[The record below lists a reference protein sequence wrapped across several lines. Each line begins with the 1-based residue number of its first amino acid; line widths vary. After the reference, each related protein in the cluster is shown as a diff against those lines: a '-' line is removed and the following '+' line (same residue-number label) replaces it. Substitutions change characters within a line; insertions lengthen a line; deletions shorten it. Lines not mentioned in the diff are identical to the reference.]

1 MSLFSKMAERIKALD
16 RRLWPAHRVAMN
28 REMAAV
34 LREHKMILADVGSAG
49 GPEELW
55 LGLEEYIHFLTFDP
69 NPRPSQGG
77 NYAQATNFPVG
88 LWSTNGKMNLHVTS
102 HPDSSSL
109 LPINTPFFSEFIAKS
124 GMEEVASASI
134 EVDTL
139 DRLLTGKP
147 ELSPD
152 FLKLDVEG
160 GELEVLKGSLR
171 ALSDTVLGLK
181 IETAFV
187 EMQMGRPL
195 LWQIDEFMRSE
206 GFTLFNV
213 GRNYWIRNNRMHG
226 YSSQP
231 QLIWGDAIYFLSR
244 ESFLRRLTAGNNEQR
259 KILLTKFVVLLLR
272 YGVHDYTWD
281 IIEASTSSGMVPA
294 SFADDVKTAVK
305 DSMDTSGWYFIN
317 GALGLMFAFLVL
329 ILSLPAREPRIRG
342 VFYVKQRARRL
353 FYDLTRLAVLG
364 GRGHNACLEDPFV

>member
-1 MSLFSKMAERIKALD
+1 MSFFSKVAEKIKAID
-16 RRLWPAHRVAMN
+16 RRFWPAHRVAMDQQ
-28 REMAAV
+28 MAAM
-34 LREHKMILADVGSAG
+34 LREHKVILADVGSAG
-49 GPEELW
+49 GLEELW
-55 LGLEEYIHFLTFDP
+55 LGLEEFIHFITFDP
-69 NPRPSQGG
+69 NPRPTQGG
-77 NYAQATNFPVG
+77 DYVQATNFPVG
-88 LWSTNGKMNLHVTS
+88 LWSSRGRLDLHITG

-109 LPINTPFFSEFIAKS
+109 LAVNTAFFADFIAKS

-139 DRLLTGKP
+139 DRLLNGKP

-152 FLKLDVEG
+152 FLKIDVEG
-160 GELEVLKGSLR
+160 AELEVLKGGSQ
-171 ALSDTVLGLK
+171 ALVGTVMGLK

-187 EMQMGRPL
+187 ELHMGRPL
-195 LWQIDEFMRSE
+195 LWQIDEFMRSA

-244 ESFLRRLTAGNNEQR
+244 EKFLCRLAAMNNEQR
-259 KILLTKFVVLLLR
+259 KIVLTKFVVLLLR

-281 IIEASTSSGMVPA
+281 VIEASAANGMVPV
-294 SFADDVKTAVK
+294 SFAESLKNSVK
-305 DSMDTSGWYFIN
+305 DSMDTSIWYFIN
-317 GALGLMFAFLVL
+317 GGFGLMFASLIL
-329 ILSLPAREPRIRG
+329 ILSFPLREPRIRG